1 MLLLFIFVTYL
12 AINKQKLDL
21 QKHLS
26 IKQKSLKTTN
36 KHGLKIAMELSVAY
50 TTRWSHWCAFD
61 CAGLYVFLV
70 TECKVV
76 IIVCD
81 GLKQDIEEQIMGD
94 CMIWQDS
101 EWVICTL
108 YEA

>member
-50 TTRWSHWCAFD
+50 TTR
-61 CAGLYVFLV
+61 
-70 TECKVV
+70 
-76 IIVCD
+76 
-81 GLKQDIEEQIMGD
+81 
-94 CMIWQDS
+94 
-101 EWVICTL
+101 
-108 YEA
+108 